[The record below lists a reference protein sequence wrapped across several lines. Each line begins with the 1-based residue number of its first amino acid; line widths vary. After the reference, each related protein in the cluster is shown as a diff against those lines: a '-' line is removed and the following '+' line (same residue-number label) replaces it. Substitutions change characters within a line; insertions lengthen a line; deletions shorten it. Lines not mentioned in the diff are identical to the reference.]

1 MRTTSSIIVS
11 YDASENGDE
20 PILLVGKKNPNETI
34 KIINEFQGKEAKNL
48 WKKLTERNE
57 KIE

>member
-20 PILLVGKKNPNETI
+20 TILLVGKKNPNEII
-34 KIINEFQGKEAKNL
+34 KIINAFQGEEAKNL
-48 WKKLTERNE
+48 WKKLTERSK
-57 KIE
+57 KIG

>member
-11 YDASENGDE
+11 YDASETGDE
-20 PILLVGKKNPNETI
+20 PILLVGKKNPNEII
-34 KIINEFQGKEAKNL
+34 KIINAFQGEEAKDL

>member
-11 YDASENGDE
+11 YDASVNGDE
-20 PILLVGKKNPNETI
+20 TILLVGKKNPNETI
-34 KIINEFQGKEAKNL
+34 KIINAFQGEEAKDL